1 MQKLNKKQKKLLRM
15 FKQFERNK
23 FVQTFTE
30 EIKSIKKI
38 FEFFNLYYIQVH
50 CFQFIKNNKEYYNF
64 LQMSKRQA
72 LKLLEKVEKLPN
84 TEYLQPNQK
93 VLVEDTISVLKEYI
107 QREEYYTMI
116 YIYMAQTFDKDDA
129 FLLLDY
135 L

>member
-1 MQKLNKKQKKLLRM
+1 
-15 FKQFERNK
+15 
-23 FVQTFTE
+23 
-30 EIKSIKKI
+30 
-38 FEFFNLYYIQVH
+38 
-50 CFQFIKNNKEYYNF
+50 
-64 LQMSKRQA
+64 MSKRQA

-116 YIYMAQTFDKDDA
+116 YIYMAQKFDKDIA